1 MTIELICFDMAG
13 TTLLDDGLVL
23 EAFRRTIDDLDVLGD
38 EAERAEAYVIETMG
52 QSKIEVFSV
61 LFDERADQA
70 NTLFEHHYA
79 AAVRDVGVREV
90 PGARASVEILKSRGF
105 AVALTTGF
113 SPQTRETLI
122 DALGWDDL
130 FPLRISPA
138 DAGRGRPS
146 PDMILL
152 CALGARVSA
161 VQTIMVVGDTASDM
175 QAGRRAGASHCVGV
189 LSGTDGEKR
198 LIESGADVVLSSVSE
213 LPRLD
218 LVSAESFD

>member
-1 MTIELICFDMAG
+1 MAG

-23 EAFRRTIDDLDVLGD
+23 EAFRRTIEDLDVAGD

-61 LFDERADQA
+61 LFDERG
-70 NTLFEHHYA
+70 EPREY
-79 AAVRDVGVREV
+79 AVRASLRRSGARRGRARST
-90 PGARASVEILKSRGF
+90 GARASVEILKSRGF

-113 SPQTRETLI
+113 SPETRETLI
-122 DALGWDDL
+122 DALGWHDL

-198 LIESGADVVLSSVSE
+198 LTDSGADVVLSSVSE